1 MSLILLFIILIT
13 LPPLVIYTNM
23 SRPSLPSHVVILILM
38 MFMCVPIILLAHILH
53 ILLSGVS

>member
-13 LPPLVIYTNM
+13 LPPLVIYTHM
-23 SRPSLPSHVVILILM
+23 SHPSLSPHVVILILM
-38 MFMCVPIILLAHILH
+38 MFMCVPIILLVHILH